1 MENCG
6 IIDLLAKNILHRS
19 IIETVISVREGEVI
33 YLLLAILSSSS
44 IAMVFKVTEGK
55 SYNRLA
61 VTTYNYLSA
70 FLIALVMIVIERP
83 ALGPGGGSLNE
94 VIVKGSEVF
103 SLTSSAVWG
112 LSLGPVAGLF
122 FFLSFLFYQKSVKE
136 SGASLSG
143 AFGKLGILIPMLLS
157 LLVWKEYP
165 EAIQWVGIS
174 LAIFSIILVNNPF
187 GSTRRNFKPAL
198 IMLFITGG
206 LAEFM
211 NKLFQNYTVGG
222 YKSIFLF
229 SVFASAFIISAIF
242 LKKSG
247 KPAMKREAFVGLIV
261 GLPNLFSSFFLIMAL
276 EEMKGSVVF
285 PIYSA
290 GSVVMISLGSLL
302 IFGEKLKKLEMIS
315 LGMVLVSLIIINI

>member
-1 MENCG
+1 
-6 IIDLLAKNILHRS
+6 
-19 IIETVISVREGEVI
+19 VV

-44 IAMVFKVTEGK
+44 IAMIFKVTEGR

-61 VTTYNYLSA
+61 VAMFNYLSA
-70 FLIALVMIVIERP
+70 FFTALIMVAVERP
-83 ALGPGGGSLNE
+83 AVGPGGGSPTE
-94 VIVKGSEVF
+94 VILKGQRLF
-103 SLTSSAVWG
+103 SQTSSVVWG
-112 LSLGPVAGLF
+112 LSLGIVSGLF
-122 FFLSFLFYQKSVKE
+122 FFLSFIFYQKSVRE

-165 EAIQWVGIS
+165 KTLQWVGIG
-174 LAIFSIILVNNPF
+174 LAVFSIVLVNNPV
-187 GSTRRNFKPAL
+187 GSGRRNFKAAL
-198 IMLFITGG
+198 ILLFITGG

-211 NKLFQNYTVGG
+211 NKLFQNYTVSG
-222 YKSIFLF
+222 YKNVFLF
-229 SVFASAFIISAIF
+229 SVFASAFAISAVF
-242 LKKSG
+242 LKRSG
-247 KPAMKREAFVGLIV
+247 KSFHKGEVLVGLIV

-285 PIYSA
+285 PVYSA

-302 IFGEKLKKLEMIS
+302 FFGEKLKKLEMIS

>member
-1 MENCG
+1 
-6 IIDLLAKNILHRS
+6 
-19 IIETVISVREGEVI
+19 VV

-44 IAMVFKVTEGK
+44 IAMIFKVTEGK
-55 SYNRLA
+55 SFNRLT
-61 VTTYNYLSA
+61 VTTFNYLSA
-70 FLIALVMIVIERP
+70 FLIALAMIAIERP
-83 ALGPGGGSLNE
+83 ILGPGGGSLDE
-94 VIVKGSEVF
+94 VMVKGNGVF

-112 LSLGPVAGLF
+112 LSLGLVAGLF
-122 FFLSFLFYQKSVKE
+122 FFLSFVFYQKSVKE

-165 EAIQWVGIS
+165 ETLQWIGIA

-187 GSTRRNFKPAL
+187 GSARKNFKTAL

-222 YKSIFLF
+222 YKNIFLF
-229 SVFASAFIISAIF
+229 SVFANAFIISAIF

-247 KPAMKREAFVGLIV
+247 KPVMKSEVFMGLIV

-276 EEMKGSVVF
+276 EEMKGSVAF

-290 GSVVMISLGSLL
+290 CSVVVISLGSML
-302 IFGEKLKKLEMIS
+302 IFGEKLKKLEMLS
-315 LGMVLVSLIIINI
+315 LGMVLISLIIINI

>member
-1 MENCG
+1 
-6 IIDLLAKNILHRS
+6 
-19 IIETVISVREGEVI
+19 VV

-44 IAMVFKVTEGK
+44 IAMIFKVTEGR

-61 VTTYNYLSA
+61 VTTFNYLSA
-70 FLIALVMIVIERP
+70 FLIALTMIAIERP
-83 ALGPGGGSLNE
+83 DLGPGGGSLKE
-94 VIVKGSEVF
+94 VMVEGNGVF
-103 SLTSSAVWG
+103 SLTSSVVWG
-112 LSLGPVAGLF
+112 LSLGLVAGLF
-122 FFLSFLFYQKSVKE
+122 FFLSFVFYQKSVKE

-165 EAIQWVGIS
+165 GVLQWVGIA
-174 LAIFSIILVNNPF
+174 LAICSIVLVNNPF
-187 GSTRRNFKPAL
+187 GSGKKNFKAAL

-211 NKLFQNYTVGG
+211 NKLFQNYTVSG
-222 YKSIFLF
+222 YKNVFLF
-229 SVFASAFIISAIF
+229 SVFASAFAISAVF
-242 LKKSG
+242 LKRSG
-247 KPAMKREAFVGLIV
+247 KSFHKREALVGLIV

-285 PIYSA
+285 PVYSA
-290 GSVVMISLGSLL
+290 GSVVMIGLGSMLL
-302 IFGEKLKKLEMIS
+302 FGEKLKKLEMIS